1 MPVRCRFL
9 PCNYHPDH
17 PLRGFLPLRAEQRGV
32 LAGAARGPAHDRTV
46 VSVGDRLLSRIP
58 AYRRRRSACLSKRTG
73 EVLSRMVPGNLHAG
87 DQPLHVLVG
96 HQAGPDNLVPV
107 YSGIPDRVG
116 WPCLH
121 ADPDRRRTHDPV
133 RDRTL
138 SYAKV
143 FLGAGSRDRQP
154 TSERIAIGRAM
165 DIAILIGSFTIVC
178 LLGMPVAYALGLAAI
193 LAALWVGI
201 PLEAV
206 MLKVSGGMSAFSLLA
221 IPFFILAGAIMAVG
235 GMAERLVNLAKVFV
249 GFIRGGMAL
258 VNILAS
264 TMFGCI
270 SGSSVAD
277 TAAVGS
283 VMIPQ
288 MIKNGYPRLFAV
300 NVTISGSLQ
309 PLLVPPSHNMI
320 IYSIA
325 AGGTISVAHLF
336 MGGII
341 PAFLLGL
348 SLIILVLIIAHRN
361 NFPKGEVVPLRQ
373 ALKIAL
379 DAVWG
384 MITIAIIL
392 GGILSGI
399 FTPTESAAVAVV
411 YAFLVTM
418 FVYRDVKWSQLPAL
432 IARVVRT
439 VGMVMIMIGFSIAF
453 GYMMAIMRIPAM
465 ATEFFISI
473 SSDKYTFLLYINIL
487 LLLLGTFMDLAPM
500 LLICTPIF
508 LPVIKTFGIDPV
520 HFGIIM
526 ILNLGIGLLTPPV
539 GPTMVVGCAIG
550 KVSMEAV
557 SRSILVF
564 YIPMVIVLFLVT
576 YIPALSLWLPHI
588 VLD

>member
-1 MPVRCRFL
+1 M
-9 PCNYHPDH
+9 
-17 PLRGFLPLRAEQRGV
+17 
-32 LAGAARGPAHDRTV
+32 
-46 VSVGDRLLSRIP
+46 
-58 AYRRRRSACLSKRTG
+58 
-73 EVLSRMVPGNLHAG
+73 EV
-87 DQPLHVLVG
+87 
-96 HQAGPDNLVPV
+96 
-107 YSGIPDRVG
+107 
-116 WPCLH
+116 
-121 ADPDRRRTHDPV
+121 
-133 RDRTL
+133 
-138 SYAKV
+138 
-143 FLGAGSRDRQP
+143 F
-154 TSERIAIGRAM
+154 
-165 DIAILIGSFTIVC
+165 ILIGSFTIVC
-178 LLGMPVAYALGLAAI
+178 LLGMPVAYALGLASI
-193 LAALWVGI
+193 LAALYVGI

-206 MLKVSGGMSAFSLLA
+206 MLKVAGGMSGFSLLA

-341 PAFLLGL
+341 PALLLGL
-348 SLIILVLIIAHRN
+348 SLIILVLIIAHRD

-384 MITIAIIL
+384 MITVGIIL

-399 FTPTESAAVAVV
+399 FTATEAVV
-411 YAFLVTM
+411 YAFFVTM
-418 FVYRDVKWSQLPAL
+418 FIYRDVKWSELPKL
-432 IARVVRT
+432 VARVVRT
-439 VGMVMIMIGFSIAF
+439 VGMVMIMIGFSISF
-453 GYMMAIMRIPAM
+453 GYMMAIMRVPAI
-465 ATEFFISI
+465 ATQFFIDI
-473 SSDKYTFLLYINIL
+473 SSDKYMFLLWINIL

-508 LPVIKTFGIDPV
+508 LPVIKAFGIDPV

-557 SRSILVF
+557 SRSILIF
-564 YIPMVIVLFLVT
+564 YVPMVIVLLLVT
-576 YIPALSLWLPHI
+576 YIPALTLWLPSV
-588 VLD
+588 VLGK

>member
-1 MPVRCRFL
+1 M
-9 PCNYHPDH
+9 D
-17 PLRGFLPLRAEQRGV
+17 V
-32 LAGAARGPAHDRTV
+32 L
-46 VSVGDRLLSRIP
+46 I
-58 AYRRRRSACLSKRTG
+58 
-73 EVLSRMVPGNLHAG
+73 
-87 DQPLHVLVG
+87 LVG
-96 HQAGPDNLVPV
+96 
-107 YSGIPDRVG
+107 
-116 WPCLH
+116 
-121 ADPDRRRTHDPV
+121 T
-133 RDRTL
+133 
-138 SYAKV
+138 
-143 FLGAGSRDRQP
+143 
-154 TSERIAIGRAM
+154 
-165 DIAILIGSFTIVC
+165 FTIVC

-193 LAALWVGI
+193 LGALWTDI

-206 MLKVSGGMSAFSLLA
+206 MLKVSGGMSGFSLLA

-309 PLLVPPSHNMI
+309 PLLLPPSHNMI
-320 IYSIA
+320 IYSLA
-325 AGGTISVAHLF
+325 AGGTISVAQLF

-341 PAFLLGL
+341 PALLLGL
-348 SLIILVLIIAHRN
+348 SLIVLVLVIAHRE
-361 NFPKGEVVPLRQ
+361 NFPRGEVVPLRE
-373 ALKIAL
+373 ALKIAV
-379 DAVWG
+379 DAIWG

-392 GGILSGI
+392 GGILSGL
-399 FTPTESAAVAVV
+399 FTPTESGAIACV

-418 FVYRDVKWSQLPAL
+418 FVYRDCKWHDLPKL

-453 GYMMAIMRIPAM
+453 GYMMAILQVPAK
-465 ATEFFISI
+465 ATAFFVAI
-473 SSDKYTFLLYINIL
+473 SSDKYVFLLWVNIL

-508 LPVIKTFGIDPV
+508 LPVIKQFGIDPV

-550 KVSMEAV
+550 RVSMEAV
-557 SRSILVF
+557 SRSILIF
-564 YIPMVIVLFLVT
+564 YVPMLVVLALVT
-576 YIPALSLWLPHI
+576 YLPELTLWLPRL
-588 VLD
+588 VLQH

>member
-1 MPVRCRFL
+1 M
-9 PCNYHPDH
+9 D
-17 PLRGFLPLRAEQRGV
+17 V
-32 LAGAARGPAHDRTV
+32 L
-46 VSVGDRLLSRIP
+46 I
-58 AYRRRRSACLSKRTG
+58 
-73 EVLSRMVPGNLHAG
+73 
-87 DQPLHVLVG
+87 LVG
-96 HQAGPDNLVPV
+96 
-107 YSGIPDRVG
+107 
-116 WPCLH
+116 
-121 ADPDRRRTHDPV
+121 
-133 RDRTL
+133 
-138 SYAKV
+138 
-143 FLGAGSRDRQP
+143 
-154 TSERIAIGRAM
+154 
-165 DIAILIGSFTIVC
+165 SFAIVC
-178 LLGMPVAYALGLAAI
+178 LMGMPVAYALGLAAI
-193 LAALWVGI
+193 LGALWTGI

-206 MLKVSGGMSAFSLLA
+206 MLKVSGGMSSFSLLA
-221 IPFFILAGAIMAVG
+221 IPFFILCGAIMAVG

-258 VNILAS
+258 VNIIAS

-309 PLLVPPSHNMI
+309 PLLLPPSHNMI
-320 IYSIA
+320 IYSLA

-336 MGGII
+336 MAGVV
-341 PAFLLGL
+341 PALLLGF
-348 SLIILVLIIAHRN
+348 SLIVLVLVIAHRDKL
-361 NFPKGEVVPLRQ
+361 PKGEVVPFKQ

-379 DAVWG
+379 DALWG
-384 MITIAIIL
+384 LITIVIIL
-392 GGILSGI
+392 GGILTGV
-399 FTPTESAAVAVV
+399 FTPTESAAVACV

-418 FVYRDVKWSQLPAL
+418 FVYRDCKWRDLPKL

-453 GYMMAIMRIPAM
+453 GYMMAILQIPAK
-465 ATEFFISI
+465 ATAFFVAI
-473 SSDKYTFLLYINIL
+473 SSDKYTFLLYVNVL

-508 LPVIKTFGIDPV
+508 LPVITAFGIDPV
-520 HFGIIM
+520 HFGIVM

-550 KVSMEAV
+550 RVSMEAV

-564 YIPMVIVLFLVT
+564 YIPMLIVLALVT
-576 YIPALSLWLPHI
+576 YFPMLSLWLPS
-588 VLD
+588 VLLK

>member
-1 MPVRCRFL
+1 MIGQIT
-9 PCNYHPDH
+9 HK
-17 PLRGFLPLRAEQRGV
+17 
-32 LAGAARGPAHDRTV
+32 GAW
-46 VSVGDRLLSRIP
+46 L
-58 AYRRRRSACLSKRTG
+58 
-73 EVLSRMVPGNLHAG
+73 
-87 DQPLHVLVG
+87 
-96 HQAGPDNLVPV
+96 
-107 YSGIPDRVG
+107 
-116 WPCLH
+116 
-121 ADPDRRRTHDPV
+121 
-133 RDRTL
+133 
-138 SYAKV
+138 
-143 FLGAGSRDRQP
+143 
-154 TSERIAIGRAM
+154 M
-165 DIAILIGSFTIVC
+165 DIFILIGSFTIVC
-178 LLGMPVAYALGLAAI
+178 LMGMPVAYALGIASI

-206 MLKVSGGMSAFSLLA
+206 MLKVSGGMSGFSLLA

-336 MGGII
+336 MAGII
-341 PAFLLGL
+341 PALLLGL
-348 SLIILVLIIAHRN
+348 SLIILVLIIAYRN
-361 NFPKGEVVPLRQ
+361 DYPKGEVVPLRQ
-373 ALKIAL
+373 ALKIAV
-379 DAVWG
+379 DAIWG
-384 MITIAIIL
+384 MVTIAIIL

-399 FTPTESAAVAVV
+399 FTPTEAGAVAVV
-411 YAFLVTM
+411 YAFFVTM
-418 FVYRDVKWSQLPAL
+418 FVYRDVKWSELPKL

-453 GYMMAIMRIPAM
+453 GYMMAIMRVPAI
-465 ATEFFISI
+465 ATQFFIDI
-473 SSDKYTFLLYINIL
+473 SSDKYMFLLWINIL

-520 HFGIIM
+520 HFGIVM

-550 KVSMEAV
+550 KVSHGGRLAQHPDLLRADDHRAPARHLHPGADAV
-557 SRSILVF
+557 A
-564 YIPMVIVLFLVT
+564 
-576 YIPALSLWLPHI
+576 ALGGAEVGGRCQTLR
-588 VLD
+588 V

>member
-1 MPVRCRFL
+1 M
-9 PCNYHPDH
+9 D
-17 PLRGFLPLRAEQRGV
+17 
-32 LAGAARGPAHDRTV
+32 
-46 VSVGDRLLSRIP
+46 
-58 AYRRRRSACLSKRTG
+58 
-73 EVLSRMVPGNLHAG
+73 
-87 DQPLHVLVG
+87 
-96 HQAGPDNLVPV
+96 
-107 YSGIPDRVG
+107 
-116 WPCLH
+116 
-121 ADPDRRRTHDPV
+121 
-133 RDRTL
+133 
-138 SYAKV
+138 V
-143 FLGAGSRDRQP
+143 F
-154 TSERIAIGRAM
+154 
-165 DIAILIGSFTIVC
+165 ILIGTFTIVC
-178 LLGMPVAYALGLAAI
+178 LMGMPVAYALGIAAI
-193 LAALWVGI
+193 AAALWI
-201 PLEAV
+201 DLPLEAV
-206 MLKVSGGMSAFSLLA
+206 MLKVSGGMSGFSLLA

-288 MIKNGYPRLFAV
+288 MIKAGYPRLFAV
-300 NVTISGSLQ
+300 NVTIAGSLQ

-341 PAFLLGL
+341 PALLLGL
-348 SLIILVLIIAHRN
+348 SLIILVLIIAYRN
-361 NFPKGEVVPLRQ
+361 DFPKGEVVPLGQ

-392 GGILSGI
+392 GGILSGV
-399 FTPTESAAVAVV
+399 FTPTEAGAVAVV
-411 YAFLVTM
+411 YAFFVTM
-418 FVYRDVKWSQLPAL
+418 FVYRDVKWSELPKL
-432 IARVVRT
+432 IGRVVRT

-453 GYMMAIMRIPAM
+453 GYMMAIMQIPAK
-465 ATEFFISI
+465 ATEFFIAI
-473 SSDKYTFLLYINIL
+473 SSDKYTFLLYINVL

-550 KVSMEAV
+550 RVSMEAV
-557 SRSILVF
+557 SRSILIF
-564 YIPMVIVLFLVT
+564 YVPMVIVLLLVT
-576 YIPALSLWLPHI
+576 YIPALTLWLPGVI
-588 VLD
+588 LGK

>member
-1 MPVRCRFL
+1 M
-9 PCNYHPDH
+9 D
-17 PLRGFLPLRAEQRGV
+17 
-32 LAGAARGPAHDRTV
+32 
-46 VSVGDRLLSRIP
+46 
-58 AYRRRRSACLSKRTG
+58 
-73 EVLSRMVPGNLHAG
+73 
-87 DQPLHVLVG
+87 
-96 HQAGPDNLVPV
+96 
-107 YSGIPDRVG
+107 
-116 WPCLH
+116 
-121 ADPDRRRTHDPV
+121 
-133 RDRTL
+133 
-138 SYAKV
+138 V
-143 FLGAGSRDRQP
+143 F
-154 TSERIAIGRAM
+154 
-165 DIAILIGSFTIVC
+165 ILIGTFTIVC
-178 LLGMPVAYALGLAAI
+178 LLGMPVAYALGIAAI
-193 LAALWVGI
+193 AAALWI
-201 PLEAV
+201 DLPLEAV
-206 MLKVSGGMSAFSLLA
+206 MLKVSGGMSGFSLLA

-325 AGGTISVAHLF
+325 AGGTISVAHMF
-336 MGGII
+336 MAGII
-341 PAFLLGL
+341 PALLLGL
-348 SLIILVLIIAHRN
+348 SLIILVLIIAYRKSY
-361 NFPKGEVVPLRQ
+361 PKGDVIPLRQ
-373 ALKIAL
+373 ALKIAF
-379 DAVWG
+379 DAIWG
-384 MITIAIIL
+384 MVTIAIIL

-399 FTPTESAAVAVV
+399 FTPTEAGAVAVV
-411 YAFLVTM
+411 YAFFVTM
-418 FVYRDVKWSQLPAL
+418 FVYRDVKWSELPKL
-432 IARVVRT
+432 IGRVVRT

-453 GYMMAIMRIPAM
+453 GYMMAIMQVPAK
-465 ATEFFISI
+465 ATEFFIAI

-550 KVSMEAV
+550 RVSMEAV
-557 SRSILVF
+557 SRSIIVF
-564 YIPMVIVLFLVT
+564 YIPMVIVLLLVT
-576 YIPALSLWLPHI
+576 YIPALSLWLPSVI
-588 VLD
+588 LGK

>member
-1 MPVRCRFL
+1 M
-9 PCNYHPDH
+9 
-17 PLRGFLPLRAEQRGV
+17 E
-32 LAGAARGPAHDRTV
+32 
-46 VSVGDRLLSRIP
+46 
-58 AYRRRRSACLSKRTG
+58 
-73 EVLSRMVPGNLHAG
+73 
-87 DQPLHVLVG
+87 
-96 HQAGPDNLVPV
+96 
-107 YSGIPDRVG
+107 
-116 WPCLH
+116 
-121 ADPDRRRTHDPV
+121 
-133 RDRTL
+133 
-138 SYAKV
+138 
-143 FLGAGSRDRQP
+143 
-154 TSERIAIGRAM
+154 GRARVM
-165 DIAILIGSFTIVC
+165 DVFILIGSFTIVC
-178 LLGMPVAYALGLAAI
+178 LMGMPVAYALGIASI

-206 MLKVSGGMSAFSLLA
+206 MLKVSGGMSGFSLLA

-235 GMAERLVNLAKVFV
+235 GMAERLVNLARVFV

-336 MGGII
+336 MAGII
-341 PAFLLGL
+341 PALLLGL
-348 SLIILVLIIAHRN
+348 SLIILVLIIAQRQS
-361 NFPKGEVVPLRQ
+361 FPKGEIVPLRQ

-384 MITIAIIL
+384 MITVAIIL

-399 FTPTESAAVAVV
+399 FTPTEAGAVAVV
-411 YAFLVTM
+411 YAFFVTM
-418 FVYRDVKWSQLPAL
+418 FVYRDVKWSELPKL

-453 GYMMAIMRIPAM
+453 GYMMAIMRVPAM
-465 ATEFFISI
+465 ATQFFVDISN
-473 SSDKYTFLLYINIL
+473 DRFMFLLWVNIL
-487 LLLLGTFMDLAPM
+487 LLALGTFMDLAPM

-508 LPVIKTFGIDPV
+508 LPVIKAFGIDPV

-550 KVSMEAV
+550 RVSMEAV
-557 SRSILVF
+557 SRSILIF
-564 YIPMVIVLFLVT
+564 YVPMVIVLLLVT
-576 YIPALSLWLPHI
+576 YIPALTLWLPSV
-588 VLD
+588 VLK

>member
-1 MPVRCRFL
+1 
-9 PCNYHPDH
+9 
-17 PLRGFLPLRAEQRGV
+17 
-32 LAGAARGPAHDRTV
+32 
-46 VSVGDRLLSRIP
+46 
-58 AYRRRRSACLSKRTG
+58 
-73 EVLSRMVPGNLHAG
+73 
-87 DQPLHVLVG
+87 
-96 HQAGPDNLVPV
+96 
-107 YSGIPDRVG
+107 
-116 WPCLH
+116 
-121 ADPDRRRTHDPV
+121 
-133 RDRTL
+133 
-138 SYAKV
+138 
-143 FLGAGSRDRQP
+143 
-154 TSERIAIGRAM
+154 M
-165 DIAILIGSFTIVC
+165 DIFILIGGFTIVC
-178 LLGMPVAYALGLAAI
+178 LAGMPVAYALGIASI
-193 LAALWVGI
+193 MAALYVGI

-206 MLKVSGGMSAFSLLA
+206 MLKVAGGMSGFSLLA
-221 IPFFILAGAIMAVG
+221 IPFFILTGAIMAVG
-235 GMAERLVNLAKVFV
+235 GMAARLGDLAQGVV
-249 GFIRGGMAL
+249 GLLRGGPAPLHIPSPPLFGLHPRPFGARPPRGGLAL

-341 PAFLLGL
+341 PALLLGL
-348 SLIILVLIIAHRN
+348 SLIILVLIIAYRDK
-361 NFPKGEVVPLRQ
+361 FPKGEVVPLRR

-384 MITIAIIL
+384 MVTIAIIL
-392 GGILSGI
+392 GGILSGV
-399 FTPTESAAVAVV
+399 FTPTEAGAVAVV
-411 YAFLVTM
+411 YAFFVTM
-418 FVYRDVKWSQLPAL
+418 FVYRDVKWSELPRL

-439 VGMVMIMIGFSIAF
+439 IGMVMIMIGFSIAF
-453 GYMMAIMRIPAM
+453 GYMMAIMRIPAL
-465 ATEFFISI
+465 ATQFFIDI
-473 SSDKYTFLLYINIL
+473 SSNKYMFLLWINIL

-550 KVSMEAV
+550 RVSMEAV
-557 SRSILVF
+557 SRSILIF
-564 YIPMVIVLFLVT
+564 YVPMLIVLLLVT
-576 YIPALSLWLPHI
+576 YIPALSLWLPSVI
-588 VLD
+588 FGK